1 MISDPKSKLY
11 TIFLEFDYLCNFIRS
26 IYVTLREKIT
36 KMGSSST
43 TLRFRL
49 GPNGVY
55 QYDHE
60 IDALE
65 QACQCRIPVRFFF
78 QNNKQNPT
86 KHVDATGRRRTST
99 EERKRSLVTEFQ
111 SIT

>member
-1 MISDPKSKLY
+1 MDLRY
-11 TIFLEFDYLCNFIRS
+11 
-26 IYVTLREKIT
+26 TLREKIT

-55 QYDHE
+55 QYNHE

-65 QACQCRIPVRFFF
+65 QACQCRIPVR
-78 QNNKQNPT
+78 
-86 KHVDATGRRRTST
+86 
-99 EERKRSLVTEFQ
+99 
-111 SIT
+111 

>member
-1 MISDPKSKLY
+1 MI
-11 TIFLEFDYLCNFIRS
+11 
-26 IYVTLREKIT
+26 IYVFQFDRFTLLKLREKIIN
-36 KMGSSST
+36 MGSSSA

-65 QACQCRIPVRFFF
+65 QACQCRLPVRFFF

-86 KHVDATGRRRTST
+86 KHVDATGRRREST
-99 EERKRSLVTEFQ
+99 EKRKRSVVTEFQ